1 MTKKTRQR
9 SSSEH
14 PVTAYARSVGEGKTL
29 AGPHVIGTCKRH
41 LSDLERDDVYFDEE
55 ASNRAIEFFRV
66 VLRLNGGEFEGLP
79 FELLDWQ
86 LFIVGALFGWKSPDG
101 YRRFRMAFIET
112 AKGSGKSPLAA
123 GVGLYM
129 LTADQEPRAEVY
141 AAASKH
147 DQAKVLFRDAVA
159 MVQQSPDLDERLDMS
174 GGIDKH
180 NIAYVS
186 KGSFF
191 RPISSERE
199 GKGQSGP
206 RPHCALLDE
215 IHEHPTNAMV
225 EFMRAGTK
233 GRRQAL
239 IFMITNSGSDRESVC
254 YDYHQYAIKIASGQV
269 EDDSFF
275 SYVCALDEGDDPF
288 EDESCWGKANPSL
301 GITFDHKYLR
311 EQVQH
316 AKGMPSKQ
324 NIVLRL
330 NFCMWTDADS
340 AWMGADQWMACEDE
354 LDLSGYAGMECYGGL
369 DMSYTTDLSAFAVVF
384 PVGEDTYHAFVDF
397 WKPRDGLREAAARD
411 GANYDK
417 WVNSGELRLTEG
429 KVIKLGP
436 IAQRMAEIADLC
448 SLQSIAYDAYR
459 HKELQDDMLD
469 LGIELPL
476 IEHPQG
482 FRRTK
487 DNPLWMPKSF
497 QETEN
502 MILEGR
508 LKVNR
513 SECLRWNVSSVVVRQ
528 DPAGTD
534 NRIFDKRKSLSRVDG
549 VVALAMAIGN
559 ATSGESMPVSPWEDP
574 SFSLRTA

>member
-1 MTKKTRQR
+1 MTKRTRRR
-9 SSSEH
+9 SSSDH
-14 PVTAYARSVGEGKTL
+14 QVTAYARSVVEGKIL

-41 LSDLERDDVYFDEE
+41 LSDLERDDVYFDE
-55 ASNRAIEFFRV
+55 AAADRAIEFFRV
-66 VLRLNGGEFEGLP
+66 VLRLNGGEFEGQP

-86 LFIVGALFGWKSPDG
+86 KFIVGSLMGWKSPDG

-123 GVGLYM
+123 GLGLYM
-129 LTADQEPRAEVY
+129 LTADDEPRAEVY

-159 MVQQSPDLDERLDMS
+159 MVQQSPDLNERLLMS
-174 GGIDKH
+174 GGVDKH
-180 NIAYVS
+180 NIAYMA

-206 RPHCALLDE
+206 RPHCVLLDE

-254 YDYHQYAIKIASGQV
+254 YDYHQYAIKVASQQV

-275 SYVCALDEGDDPF
+275 SYVCALSDGDDPF
-288 EDESCWGKANPSL
+288 QDEACWGKANPSL
-301 GITFDHKYLR
+301 GITFDRKYLR

-324 NIVLRL
+324 NLVLRL
-330 NFCMWTDADS
+330 NFCVWTDAES
-340 AWMGADQWMACEDE
+340 AWMGADQWMACEE
-354 LDLSGYAGMECYGGL
+354 KLDLSDYSGMECYGGL

-384 PVGEDTYHAFVDF
+384 PTGPDSFDAFVEF
-397 WKPRDGLREAAARD
+397 WKPKEGLQEAVIKD
-411 GANYDK
+411 GARYDL
-417 WVNSGELRLTEG
+417 WVERGEIFLTEG

-436 IAQRMAEIADLC
+436 IGRRMAEIADLC
-448 SLQSIAYDAYR
+448 DLRSIAYDRYR
-459 HKELQDDMLD
+459 HRELEDDLLD

-476 IEHPQG
+476 VEHPQG
-482 FRRTK
+482 FRRTN

-497 QETEN
+497 QDLEN
-502 MILEGR
+502 AILEGR
-508 LKVNR
+508 LRVNR
-513 SECLRWNVSSVVVRQ
+513 NECLRWNVASAVVRH

-534 NRIFDKRKSLSRVDG
+534 NRVFDKRKSLSRIDG

-559 ATSGESMPVSPWEDP
+559 ATNSEAAPDLSDFLSAP
-574 SFSLRTA
+574 LIA